1 MKIQKIEKKK
11 RLYLIEL
18 DNGQKLYVTEDTI
31 VRFMLSK
38 DTIIT
43 EEELKDI
50 TSFAQFSHGK
60 NLALYFIS
68 FQQRTQKEVQ
78 DYLLKHDIDSRI
90 VPQIMT
96 DLINHN
102 WVNDQSY
109 AQSYIRQNQL
119 SGDKGPLVLKQKLQ
133 LKGITSDILL
143 PLLEEES
150 FLPIAEKV
158 AQKLYQKQAKR
169 LPLRALK
176 EKINQ
181 NLLQKG
187 FSYQQTKQ
195 AIEQL
200 DFNEPTEDLY
210 DLLDKEFD
218 KQYRKYSRKFQGYD
232 LKQKLYQALYR
243 KGFDNDDIKS
253 KLREYF

>member
-158 AQKLYQKQAKR
+158 AQKLYQKQA
-169 LPLRALK
+169 
-176 EKINQ
+176 IV
-181 NLLQKG
+181 
-187 FSYQQTKQ
+187 
-195 AIEQL
+195 
-200 DFNEPTEDLY
+200 
-210 DLLDKEFD
+210 
-218 KQYRKYSRKFQGYD
+218 
-232 LKQKLYQALYR
+232 
-243 KGFDNDDIKS
+243 
-253 KLREYF
+253 